1 MLSSSVSPAETRLTP
16 EKQSTDGFRPSGKCA
31 YPQNPSAALH
41 GGGFPCMGV
50 VKERVD
56 RQVGLCGFSLD

>member
-16 EKQSTDGFRPSGKCA
+16 EKQSTDVFRPSGKCA

-41 GGGFPCMGV
+41 GGSIGQM
-50 VKERVD
+50 
-56 RQVGLCGFSLD
+56 LSLYGSG